1 VVQVQRGAAAAR
13 VVDLELRERV
23 ARLGAAGLDGDTAG
37 LPPDAVD
44 SVAGCD
50 AKQLRVLQTVGETG
64 SFSAAADRLDY
75 TQPAVSKIVATLERQ
90 LGTTLVDRGIRPL
103 RLTEAGNALTHRA
116 ATAFEQLAAAE
127 LEVEAIANLTAGS
140 LRVGTFSSA
149 GAAMVVD
156 ALRAFRRS
164 HPDVDVTIREIGLPS
179 ALTRTLRSGDLDVGV
194 SFDYPELGDT
204 FADDL
209 DLEHLLDD
217 PFDVVVPRGHRL
229 ERNGTVRFADLRRET
244 WLLGDFGADSPSFRM
259 IDRRCRDAGFD
270 PNVAYRIND
279 CQMTQALVAAGEGI
293 AVLPRLMLRAAHP
306 GVAIRP
312 LAADP
317 PSRRVSAVRLA
328 TRYLTPATER
338 FIALLVEASV
348 ENTEAA
354 SVPRS

>member
-1 VVQVQRGAAAAR
+1 M
-13 VVDLELRERV
+13 EL
-23 ARLGAAGLDGDTAG
+23 
-37 LPPDAVD
+37 
-44 SVAGCD
+44 
-50 AKQLRVLQTVGETG
+50 KQLRVLQAVGESG

-103 RLTEAGNALTHRA
+103 RLTEAGAALTQRA
-116 ATAFEQLAAAE
+116 AAAFEQIAAGE
-127 LEVEAIANLTAGS
+127 LEVEAIANLSAGS

-156 ALRAFRRS
+156 ALRALRES
-164 HPDVDVTIREIGLPS
+164 HPDVDVSITEIGMPS
-179 ALTRTLRSGDLDVGV
+179 AVTRSLRRGDLDLGV
-194 SFDYPELGDT
+194 SFDYPEIDDT
-204 FADDL
+204 FGDDL
-209 DLEHLLDD
+209 ALVHLLDD

-229 ERNGTVRFADLRRET
+229 EGNRTIRFAELGGED

-270 PNVAYRIND
+270 PNVAFRVND
-279 CQMTQALVAAGEGI
+279 CQMAQALVAAGEGI
-293 AVLPRLMLRAAHP
+293 ALLPRLMLRAKNP

-338 FIALLVEASV
+338 FLSLLVTASTDHAPTDP
-348 ENTEAA
+348 NGG
-354 SVPRS
+354 